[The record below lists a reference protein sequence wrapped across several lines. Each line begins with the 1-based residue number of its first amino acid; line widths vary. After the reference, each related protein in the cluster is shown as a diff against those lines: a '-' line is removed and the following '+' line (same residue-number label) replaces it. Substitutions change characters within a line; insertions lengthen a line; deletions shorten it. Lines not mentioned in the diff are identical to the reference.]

1 MLYETRQKS
10 TEMRYTSPEC
20 FEMRFNFHGV
30 LLSSSLLEDSTE
42 SFGNEI
48 DDNLNWF

>member
-1 MLYETRQKS
+1 MLYETRQQSKQ
-10 TEMRYTSPEC
+10 MRYISPEC

-30 LLSSSLLEDSTE
+30 LLSSSLSVDSTE
-42 SFGNEI
+42 AYGNEI